1 MANENRF
8 TPERIASL
16 RQLTGEQRLDIAQKM
31 YWAARKN
38 KKASLLSEHSDWSDE
53 RAEQE
58 VRQLLLD
65 DRLDLIEPFAPPLEE
80 FL

>member
-1 MANENRF
+1 MAIEDRL
-8 TPERIASL
+8 TPERIAIL
-16 RQLTGEQRLDIAQKM
+16 RRMTPEQRWGIGQKM

-38 KKASLLSEHSDWSDE
+38 KKASLLSEHPDWSDE
-53 RAEQE
+53 QAEQE

-65 DRLDLIEPFAPPLEE
+65 DRSDLIEPFAPSLEE